1 MDLALQENKVPFT
14 ISPIALRRKREKF
27 SFQMLNIDQLGF
39 NLNFCAPF
47 PAALVD
53 LLDRNLIDWEKEKL
67 H

>member
-1 MDLALQENKVPFT
+1 
-14 ISPIALRRKREKF
+14 
-27 SFQMLNIDQLGF
+27 MLNIDQLGF

-67 H
+67 HWPSGAWGWGLYKLLKPKLIINFFH